1 MATGDT
7 VSPKGTLQLVVGTEL
22 ASEATDNHH
31 LNFHH
36 TLLLTTLVVWSM
48 LEELKSEGP
57 NDTHM
62 TTPSQGL
69 CLSLSVAS

>member
-7 VSPKGTLQLVVGTEL
+7 VSLRGTLQFVMGPEL
-22 ASEATDNHH
+22 ASEAMDNHLH
-31 LNFHH
+31 FYP

-48 LEELKSEGP
+48 LEELKNEGP
-57 NDTHM
+57 DDTHM

-69 CLSLSVAS
+69 CLSL